1 MRNLRTQVVSVLTIP
16 FLYAGTAQTEV
27 VPAKRHAFRAYVAPK
42 FEWELYTK
50 GHSYIQSDRD
60 NVYDQIETLHA
71 ITSSLLEKGS
81 NVDPEIVAAV
91 NEEFW
96 NLL

>member
-1 MRNLRTQVVSVLTIP
+1 MRNLRTQVASVLTIP
-16 FLYAGTAQTEV
+16 FLYAGTAQAEL
-27 VPAKRHAFRAYVAPK
+27 VPAKRHVLHAYVAPK

-50 GHSYIQSDRD
+50 GLSYIQSDRD
-60 NVYDQIETLHA
+60 DIYDKIATLHA
-71 ITSSLLEKGS
+71 VTSNLLENGS
-81 NVDPEIVAAV
+81 NVDPEIVTAV